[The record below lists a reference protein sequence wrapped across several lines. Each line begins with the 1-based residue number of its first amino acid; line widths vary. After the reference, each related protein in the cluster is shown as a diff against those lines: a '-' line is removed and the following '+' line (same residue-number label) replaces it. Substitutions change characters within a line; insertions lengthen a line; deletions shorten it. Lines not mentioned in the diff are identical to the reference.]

1 MGKRNEP
8 HDVFKYIDTKDN
20 DTTKCWP
27 WLGTKGGR
35 DNRPYV
41 SINGKKHIVPR
52 VVFELFNG
60 PIPEGKVV
68 RHTCDNPEC
77 CNPEHLIIG
86 SRSENE
92 LDKYKRDRAGYSRE
106 MLVEMRRCFRLGM
119 TYKAIKT
126 HIDAKFGTNVS
137 VSGIGDVYRG
147 KRRKDG

>member
-20 DTTKCWP
+20 DTKQCWP
-27 WLGTKGGR
+27 WTGTVGGR

-41 SINGKKHIVPR
+41 SINRKKHIVPR

-68 RHTCDNPEC
+68 RHTCDNPQC

-92 LDKYKRDRAGYSRE
+92 LDKYKRDRAGYPRDV
-106 MLVEMRRCFRLGM
+106 LVEMRRCFKLGM
-119 TYKAIKT
+119 TYAAIKK
-126 HIDAKFGTNVS
+126 HLDAKFDISIS

-147 KRRKDG
+147 KRRKDS

>member
-20 DTTKCWP
+20 DTSKCWP
-27 WLGTKGGR
+27 WTGTVGGR

-41 SINGKKHIVPR
+41 SINRKKHIVPR

-68 RHTCDNPEC
+68 RHTCDNPQC

-92 LDKYKRDRAGYSRE
+92 LDKYKRDRAGYPRDV
-106 MLVEMRRCFRLGM
+106 LVEMRRCFKLGM
-119 TYKAIKT
+119 TYKAIKE
-126 HIDAKFGTNVS
+126 HLDAKFGINIS

-147 KRRKDG
+147 KRRKDS